1 MTKIAE
7 VMTDRPR
14 AITPQTS
21 IREAARLMEEE
32 DVGSLPVVEEGA
44 RLVGIVTDRDIAIRA
59 VARGLEPEG
68 TAVMDIASREVYGLT
83 PDDDLDEALEMMAR
97 AQVRRLPIVVR
108 ENELVGMVAQADVA
122 RMSKE
127 KTTGEVLEAISQPPH
142 GPRVRAGASG
152 EPDNPSREADRQ
164 RDVGS
169 ERADPAPDYPRAR
182 THQEPDA

>member
-14 AITPQTS
+14 AIAPQTS

-68 TAVMDIASREVYGLT
+68 TTVMDIASKDVYGLT
-83 PDDDLDEALEMMAR
+83 PDDDLDEAVEMMAR
-97 AQVRRLPIVVR
+97 AQVRRLPVVVR
-108 ENELVGMVAQADVA
+108 DNELVGMVAQADVA
-122 RMSKE
+122 RTSKE
-127 KTTGEVLEAISQPPH
+127 KTTGEVVQAISQAPR
-142 GPRVRAGASG
+142 GPRVAGGDAGGASG
-152 EPDNPSREADRQ
+152 DYPSQA
-164 RDVGS
+164 G
-169 ERADPAPDYPRAR
+169 RADERP
-182 THQEPDA
+182 TDA